1 MITRREPSQRKAAR
15 ERYLASASAER
26 LDRVVAPAA
35 PATPAEPALTERV
48 RTLYESGVVPV
59 REIARLVGV
68 GERQIY
74 RYAQRLGW
82 KARVRWLK
90 PVARGR
96 ARLPLAEVRTFYEG
110 SRLTVCEIAE
120 LAGVSDVTIN
130 NYAGKLGW
138 RRRARSLAKGV
149 GGRFVRRAE
158 AGLPHARGLKA
169 LDPAGA
175 RRASERCARAVSIA
189 DDAAAAAAGEAQARA
204 ARLAAQREAA
214 AALRTFEQLN
224 ASLVELAKFRSA
236 LGGAPGSD
244 QARRADRL
252 AARLEHAI
260 LAQIERL
267 LAPACVVGTDGAVA
281 GLT

>member
-15 ERYLASASAER
+15 ERYLASASAES

-35 PATPAEPALTERV
+35 SATPAEPALTDRV

-68 GERQIY
+68 GQRQIY

-96 ARLPLAEVRTFYEG
+96 ARLPLADVRALYEA

-130 NYAGKLGW
+130 NYARKLGW
-138 RRRARSLAKGV
+138 PRRARGLAKGA
-149 GGRFVRRAE
+149 GGRFVRRADV
-158 AGLPHARGLKA
+158 GLPHARGLKA

-175 RRASERCARAVSIA
+175 RRAAERCARAVSSA
-189 DDAAAAAAGEAQARA
+189 EDAAAAAAGEAQARA
-204 ARLAAQREAA
+204 ARLAAQRQAA
-214 AALRTFEQLN
+214 AALRTFERLN
-224 ASLVELAKFRSA
+224 ASLVELAKFRIA

-244 QARRADRL
+244 QARRADWL
-252 AARLEHAI
+252 AARLEQAV

-267 LAPACVVGTDGAVA
+267 LAPACGGTDGAVA

>member
-26 LDRVVAPAA
+26 LHRVVAPAA
-35 PATPAEPALTERV
+35 PAMPAEPALTERV

-74 RYAQRLGW
+74 RYAQKLGW

-96 ARLPLAEVRTFYEG
+96 ARLPLPDVRALYEA

-130 NYAGKLGW
+130 NYARKLGW
-138 RRRARSLAKGV
+138 RRRARSLAKGA

-158 AGLPHARGLKA
+158 AGLPHVCGLKA

-175 RRASERCARAVSIA
+175 RHAAERCARAVSIA
-189 DDAAAAAAGEAQARA
+189 DAAAAAAAEEAQARA

-214 AALRTFEQLN
+214 AALRTFERLN

-244 QARRADRL
+244 QAGRADRL
-252 AARLEHAI
+252 ATRLEHAI

-267 LAPACVVGTDGAVA
+267 LAPAGGGTGGAVA